1 MANTRNFLIAAV
13 LVVPGRPL
21 SGQHVVTGFLDRV
34 VTVGGHT
41 YRYQVFVPAAYGD
54 SLAYRWPVI
63 LFLHGAGERGT
74 DGLRQTQVGLGS
86 AMRRDP
92 GRFPAIAVF
101 PQAPPDSLW
110 VGIPAQMAM
119 AALEHTL
126 NEFRTAADRVY
137 LTGLSMGGNGAWY
150 LAYRYPDR
158 FAAVVP
164 ICGWITPLASGF
176 DRGFAPVVPP
186 DSGPPLES
194 LARRLRRL
202 PIWLIHG
209 EADPVIPVAESR
221 RAAAALQSAGATVR
235 YTELLG
241 TDHNAWDAAYGSAQV
256 TTWLFAQSRR
266 P

>member
-110 VGIPAQMAM
+110 EETAPGTSPTAILIVSLPSCRSAAGSLHSPAASTVASPRWCRLTAGRRWSHSPGDC
-119 AALEHTL
+119 AA
-126 NEFRTAADRVY
+126 
-137 LTGLSMGGNGAWY
+137 S
-150 LAYRYPDR
+150 P
-158 FAAVVP
+158 
-164 ICGWITPLASGF
+164 SG
-176 DRGFAPVVPP
+176 
-186 DSGPPLES
+186 
-194 LARRLRRL
+194 
-202 PIWLIHG
+202 
-209 EADPVIPVAESR
+209 
-221 RAAAALQSAGATVR
+221 
-235 YTELLG
+235 
-241 TDHNAWDAAYGSAQV
+241 
-256 TTWLFAQSRR
+256 
-266 P
+266 